1 MILRT
6 PRRFTI
12 LHFSQIFLTLGRTF
26 MVLPLKL
33 LDDLSAARVELGELD
48 ENSVSGEQSD
58 DSVS

>member
-6 PRRFTI
+6 PRRLTI

-33 LDDLSAARVELGELD
+33 LDDFSAARVELGELD
-48 ENSVSGEQSD
+48 EYSVSGEQPHD
-58 DSVS
+58 GVS